1 MSLQLTG
8 IWRYP
13 VKSCRGEQL
22 TEAVVEP
29 WGLAGD
35 RRWMIVDDA
44 GDQVTARECPPL
56 ILVTPRVEDG
66 KITLA
71 RPGLAEVTV
80 PVPSGAGLVPVAVWG
95 YDLLAS
101 PADDEASRWLTGIAG
116 EPVRLVYLDDPTRRA
131 PNPDYSQDGDRVSFA
146 DGYPLLLTNEASLDA
161 VNGWIAEGTR
171 PEEGPVPMRRFRPNV
186 V

>member
-1 MSLQLTG
+1 MSLQLTD

-35 RRWMIVDDA
+35 RRWMIVDGA
-44 GDQVTARECPPL
+44 GDPATARDVPPL
-56 ILVTPRVEDG
+56 VLVAPRVEDG

-71 RPGLAEVTV
+71 GPGLPVVTGAV
-80 PVPSGAGLVPVAVWG
+80 PAGAGLVPVNVWG

-101 PADDEASRWLTGIAG
+101 PADDVASLWLSAIVG
-116 EPVRLVYLDDPTRRA
+116 EPVRLVYLDDPTRRS
-131 PNPDYSQDGDRVSFA
+131 PNPAYSQGGDRVSFA
-146 DGYPLLLTNEASLDA
+146 DGYPLLL
-161 VNGWIAEGTR
+161 
-171 PEEGPVPMRRFRPNV
+171 
-186 V
+186 